1 MFMNR
6 VGDFGPWYMLLN
18 SKPIPIAKPIPKPLS
33 MPIPMP
39 GKYK

>member
-1 MFMNR
+1 
-6 VGDFGPWYMLLN
+6 MLLN